1 MSKHNQHIQTR
12 TSTQQN
18 ITQSTKVM
26 SAYYSAPYPPASE
39 LEHYEKIYTGFTERL
54 VNNLEKQTA
63 HRIEIEKKVIES
75 GIKNSARGQI
85 LAFILALVVV
95 SFGFVLLLLDKKT
108 SGITAIVSALV
119 ALVGVFV
126 YGNKSKKDERIQKA
140 KVNPDVM

>member
-1 MSKHNQHIQTR
+1 MHKHNQPVQTK
-12 TSTQQN
+12 TTQQN
-18 ITQSTKVM
+18 NVTHQVM
-26 SAYYSAPYPPASE
+26 SAYYSAPYPPANE
-39 LEHYEKIYTGFTERL
+39 LEHYERIYPSFTERL
-54 VNNLEKQTA
+54 MNNLEKQTA
-63 HRIEIEKKVIES
+63 HRIEIESKVIES